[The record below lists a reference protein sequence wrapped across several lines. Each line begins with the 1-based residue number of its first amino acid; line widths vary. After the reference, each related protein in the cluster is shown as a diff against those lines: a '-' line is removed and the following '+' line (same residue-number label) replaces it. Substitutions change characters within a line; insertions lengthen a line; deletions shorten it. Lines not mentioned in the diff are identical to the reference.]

1 MAFSQESLAR
11 LAKLSRLALPES
23 QLADLGSEM
32 SSILALI
39 DRLQAVDTAGATPLA
54 HPLWVQQEIED
65 AMHLRALR
73 ADTPEAA
80 IDRDANLR
88 NAPQTENG
96 LFLVPKV
103 IE

>member
-1 MAFSQESLAR
+1 
-11 LAKLSRLALPES
+11 
-23 QLADLGSEM
+23 M
-32 SSILALI
+32 SSILTLI
-39 DRLQAVDTAGATPLA
+39 DQLQAVDTTGVTPLA
-54 HPLWVQQEIED
+54 HPLWVRDDITAAMAEVASASPRPDTAD
-65 AMHLRALR
+65 A
-73 ADTPEAA
+73 D